1 LSDGVN
7 GPLVEDVQLL
17 TVPNLSLTQ
26 AQAAA
31 LTGISLVASGSS
43 GGTLTLTSNRTAA
56 EVWAYYRNW
65 ISTLANFGS
74 DDTWSYDGTTL
85 TIGGWTIA
93 GLQYLT
99 TGRAVTSTAT
109 ASAAFNASVTGNVVQ
124 ATPTNLTGVT
134 ITGNL
139 TYNTNTPITITLT
152 NCTISGTVSN
162 SGSGAV
168 TISLSNS
175 TIGTVGANV
184 ATRPVTALTL
194 NGLTAGQI
202 NK

>member
-1 LSDGVN
+1 MAWAYSTTVNATGAASISGSTLTFASAPTGTVAAGQIVTGTGVAPYAFISADQYIWSARSFLSDGVN

-17 TVPNLSLTQ
+17 SVANLSLTQ

-31 LTGISLVASGSS
+31 LTGISLVASGTT
-43 GGTLTLTSNRTAA
+43 GGVITLTSNRTAA

-99 TGRAVTSTAT
+99 TGRVVTSTADRG
-109 ASAAFNASVTGNVVQ
+109 TG
-124 ATPTNLTGVT
+124 T
-134 ITGNL
+134 
-139 TYNTNTPITITLT
+139 
-152 NCTISGTVSN
+152 
-162 SGSGAV
+162 
-168 TISLSNS
+168 
-175 TIGTVGANV
+175 
-184 ATRPVTALTL
+184 
-194 NGLTAGQI
+194 
-202 NK
+202 